1 MEFCRRKRVAGLEG
15 CLSLHYMPALRLWG
29 GPALPDDSW
38 MQREAEA
45 VAPGRPSDKEMQAMG
60 TDLAE
65 GNGMGTRGRL
75 IGRP

>member
-1 MEFCRRKRVAGLEG
+1 
-15 CLSLHYMPALRLWG
+15 
-29 GPALPDDSW
+29 

-45 VAPGRPSDKEMQAMG
+45 VAPGRPFDKEMQAMG

>member
-1 MEFCRRKRVAGLEG
+1 
-15 CLSLHYMPALRLWG
+15 
-29 GPALPDDSW
+29 

-45 VAPGRPSDKEMQAMG
+45 VASGRPSDKEMQAMG

>member
-1 MEFCRRKRVAGLEG
+1 
-15 CLSLHYMPALRLWG
+15 
-29 GPALPDDSW
+29 
-38 MQREAEA
+38 
-45 VAPGRPSDKEMQAMG
+45 MQAMG